1 MPCNNRHRYGFKL
14 QISRKIWHAAI
25 VLLLGCDIATNP
37 GPNFRPAGPHK
48 PRANSILNDIAINTR
63 SLKSLHS
70 INGKQ
75 TSNLTRFQELV
86 FTEDADLT
94 LVTETWLNSN
104 ISNTEI
110 LANNYEICRIDR
122 GSRAGGVLLAVKSN
136 KSLSVHE
143 IIDVRQCELELISV
157 ELTTNSETK
166 LCACCCYR
174 PRVTRTGIG

>member
-1 MPCNNRHRYGFKL
+1 MFGYLRMMLFLENTTCLVTIDIATVFKL

-37 GPNFRPAGPHK
+37 GPNVRPAGPHK

-75 TSNLTRFQELV
+75 TRNLTRFQELV

-94 LVTETWLNSN
+94 LVTETWLNR
-104 ISNTEI
+104 NT
-110 LANNYEICRIDR
+110 R
-122 GSRAGGVLLAVKSN
+122 
-136 KSLSVHE
+136 
-143 IIDVRQCELELISV
+143 
-157 ELTTNSETK
+157 
-166 LCACCCYR
+166 
-174 PRVTRTGIG
+174 